1 MAHFAR
7 LNENNVVVAV
17 HRVSN
22 IDCCD
27 ETGHEKEHVGIEF
40 LRKLWGRNTICVQTS
55 YNGKIRK
62 RYAYIGGTYDT
73 GRDAFLPPKPFDS
86 WILDE
91 NTCDWIPPIK
101 HPEPNGIDLNDPFK
115 YVWDESKMEWH
126 KTTSDE
132 DVGKYMAQMKPIPD
146 VDPTPGDKSVR
157 DTGKFGDY
165 VAPE

>member
-7 LNENNVVVAV
+7 LNENNVVVVV

-27 ETGHEKEHVGIEF
+27 ETGHEKEHVGI
-40 LRKLWGRNTICVQTS
+40 VQKIVGKKYYLGADL

-86 WILDE
+86 WIFE
-91 NTCDWIPPIK
+91 NTEDSS
-101 HPEPNGIDLNDPFK
+101 
-115 YVWDESKMEWH
+115 SK
-126 KTTSDE
+126 TSRT
-132 DVGKYMAQMKPIPD
+132 KWY
-146 VDPTPGDKSVR
+146 
-157 DTGKFGDY
+157 
-165 VAPE
+165 